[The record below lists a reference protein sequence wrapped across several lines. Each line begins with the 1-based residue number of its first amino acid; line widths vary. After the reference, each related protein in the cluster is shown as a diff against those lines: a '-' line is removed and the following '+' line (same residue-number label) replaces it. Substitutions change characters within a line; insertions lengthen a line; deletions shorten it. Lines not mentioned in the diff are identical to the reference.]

1 MIVIEGCPI
10 QKRKLTDEDILSMLN
25 EKLIAGLKPK
35 EAIKQT
41 AALLDAGKNRVY
53 SLYTD
58 NFD

>member
-10 QKRKLTDEDILSMLN
+10 QKRELTDEDILAMLN
-25 EKLIAGLKPK
+25 EKLNAGLKPK

-41 AALLDAGKNRVY
+41 AALLDVGKNRVY

-58 NFD
+58 NSD